1 MKIFKKLS
9 LIAALFGAISFS
21 TLNVQALTIDEQLIA
36 NNRSYQY
43 LNSVGLVI
51 HDTDNEG
58 ATAQNN
64 RDYFNRA
71 YVAASAHYFVDWTK
85 TIRTIPE
92 DEIAWH
98 AGPTAN
104 HRYLSIEMC
113 KPKGHNTLEFN
124 VMYQKTVDLAADICK
139 RHGWTAK
146 NIVSHYWCSVTFGE
160 TDHEDPIAFL
170 KQYNH
175 SWDKLCNDIQNS
187 IDGKSITVNTNT
199 KQAQPSQQNKFTYAN
214 NAEIVNQ
221 FFYTRDE
228 NGQVIPGRVDIG
240 DKVTILD
247 VSYSKQLI
255 KLEYPTAQGVKTA
268 WIKNVTNCIKYF
280 YKDQYGNGSTSE
292 SVYQDSSL
300 ANRIGSV
307 SAYEYATVLYRSN
320 NKLHVVYSTD
330 KGQLTKSGYVNW
342 NDHFNKY

>member
-9 LIAALFGAISFS
+9 LIAAVIAAISFS

-36 NNRSYQY
+36 NNRSHQY
-43 LNSVGLVI
+43 LNPVGLVL

-64 RDYFNRA
+64 RDYFNRV

-92 DEIAWH
+92 NEVAWH

-113 KPKGHNTLEFN
+113 EPKGHNTLEFN
-124 VMYQKTVDLAADICK
+124 VMYQKTVELAADICK
-139 RHGWTAK
+139 RHNWTAK
-146 NIVSHYWCSVTFGE
+146 NIVSHYWCSMTFRE

-170 KQYNH
+170 REYNH
-175 SWDKLCNDIQNS
+175 SWEQLCNDIQTA
-187 IDGKSITVNTNT
+187 IDGKSITVNTNAT
-199 KQAQPSQQNKFTYAN
+199 TAQPSQQKGFTYNN
-214 NAEIVNQ
+214 NAQIVND
-221 FFYTRDE
+221 FFYTRDSSG
-228 NGQVIPGRVDIG
+228 NIIPGRVDIG

-255 KLEYPTAQGVKTA
+255 KLEYPTPNGVKTA
-268 WIKNVTNCIKYF
+268 WIKNAPYCIKYF
-280 YKDQYGNGSTSE
+280 YQEQYKNGSTSE

-307 SAYEYATVLYRSN
+307 NQYECATVLYRSN

-330 KGQLTKSGYVNW
+330 KGVLSKSGFVNW
-342 NDHFNKY
+342 NDHFNKF